1 MIGDDVPPLQY
12 YDGRKY
18 WQLLVNTMALGAKL
32 MGQSRKELYIM
43 GCVTIF
49 PDIFKTDR
57 FLSLDRSARLLYFDL
72 LLNAD
77 DYGFVG
83 NVKSSYV

>member
-32 MGQSRKELYIM
+32 
-43 GCVTIF
+43 
-49 PDIFKTDR
+49 
-57 FLSLDRSARLLYFDL
+57 
-72 LLNAD
+72 
-77 DYGFVG
+77 
-83 NVKSSYV
+83 